1 MPNSKRDAV
10 LGKMDRRT
18 ALASLLLLLA
28 TRPSSAVSRSFDNPP
43 VLETVRSQFTMMA
56 PPQKMP
62 DVRLPLLNGKPG
74 LLTARAGEV
83 LLLNIWASW
92 CVNCRDD
99 LQQLAE
105 LARQRRRGLSV
116 QTVSVDTIEAD
127 RVRDFVDELQ
137 VGDLPIFLDRAG
149 VLSGHAEGTQ
159 ALLPAFGMPITFLI
173 RPDTIIAGY
182 ITGSPDWSS
191 KAASDLIS
199 YYM

>member
-1 MPNSKRDAV
+1 
-10 LGKMDRRT
+10 
-18 ALASLLLLLA
+18 
-28 TRPSSAVSRSFDNPP
+28 
-43 VLETVRSQFTMMA
+43 MMA

-62 DVRLPLLNGKPG
+62 DVRLPLLNGKLG
-74 LLTARAGEV
+74 LLTARPGEV

-99 LQQLAE
+99 LRQLAE
-105 LARQRRRGLSV
+105 LARQRRRGISV

-127 RVRDFVDELQ
+127 RVRDFVEELR
-137 VGDLPIFLDRAG
+137 VGDLPIFLDRSG
-149 VLSGHAEGTQ
+149 ILSGHAEGTQ

-173 RPDTIIAGY
+173 RPDAIIAGY